1 MVLPFE
7 FKRQFQLISTLNDGN
22 YTLSVSAADRIG
34 HTSEASEKA
43 FTVDRQAPVVTADD
57 KITYEI
63 NTKKTEEQFLND
75 VNVKRKPER

>member
-1 MVLPFE
+1 M
-7 FKRQFQLISTLNDGN
+7 NDGN